1 MPTKRS
7 QRATAAVVAGAAATM
22 LAPSFVGPSASS
34 KLSAVTSA
42 PAPVAASAPA
52 SGVGAGASI
61 LGAGAA
67 ALAATAAVRPT
78 KRCAKKDKA
87 VRLAT
92 ATEVDVD
99 TECINA
105 IRFLAV
111 DAVNK
116 ANSGHPG
123 APMGQAPIGYL
134 LFAEEMQY
142 NPEDPKWV
150 NRDRF
155 VLSSGHGC
163 MLQYSL
169 LHLAGYDS
177 VSIDDIK
184 QFRQWGS
191 KTPGHPE
198 NFETDGI
205 EVTTGP
211 LGMGISNAVGL
222 AAAEA
227 HLAAVYNK
235 PGMELIDHYT
245 YTIAGDGCM
254 QEGISHEACAYAG
267 HLGLGKLIA
276 FYDDNGIT
284 IDGHTDLSFTED
296 VGKRFE
302 AYGWQVLEVP
312 EGNTDVDAIRKAIKE
327 AKACTDKPTLIKVK
341 TTIGFGSPNKA
352 DSHDAHGAPL
362 GADEA
367 EATRKQLGWNYGE
380 FEVPDQVYDTFRKHA
395 KAGSE
400 KQAAWNKMWKE
411 YQEKEPELAAQ
422 FKRAVM
428 DRKLPDNWTDALPKV
443 TPEDKG
449 KATRLHSQ
457 DCLNAIANVLPE
469 FMGGSADLAPSN
481 MTLMKCTGDFLKDSY
496 SERNMRFGIREF
508 GMGAVSNALSLDKTG
523 IIPYCATFTIFTD
536 YMRGAIRIAALSQAG
551 TIFVTTH
558 DSIAVG
564 EDGPTHQPIETIPS
578 LRLIPDLT
586 VMRPA
591 DGNETAGAYKYA
603 VERSKNESR
612 PTMMA
617 FSRQAVDN
625 LPNSSIENTLK
636 GAYEVIECEKPELI
650 LIGTGSEVGLCVDAA
665 KKLDK
670 KVRVVS
676 MPSCEVYREQP
687 DSYKSKLLPADVPKM
702 SVEAACTAGW
712 GEFADAF
719 VGIDV
724 FGASAPGG
732 TCLDKFGFNVD
743 NVVSC
748 AERLLEHLACTKK
761 LSAVTS
767 APAPVAASAPAS
779 GVGAGASILGAGAAA
794 LAATAAVR
802 PNKRCAKKDNVVRL
816 ATATEVDVDT
826 ECINAIRFL
835 AVDAVNK
842 ANSGHPGAPMGQAP
856 IGYLLFAEEMQY
868 NPEDPK
874 WVNRDRFVLSSGHG
888 CMLQY
893 SLLHLAGYDSVSID
907 DIKQFR
913 QTTGPLGMG
922 ISNAVG
928 LAAAEAHLAAVYNK
942 PGMELIDHYTYT
954 IAGDGCMQEGI
965 SHEACAYA
973 GHLGLGKLIAFYDD
987 NGITID
993 GHTDLSFT
1001 EDVGKRF
1008 EAYGWQVLEVSE
1020 GNTDVD
1026 AIRKAIKEA
1035 KACTDK
1041 PTLIKVKTTIGF
1053 GSPNKADSHDAH
1065 GAPLGADE
1073 AEATRKQLGW
1083 NYGEFEVPEQ
1093 VYDTF
1098 RKHAK
1103 AGSEKQAAWNKM
1115 WKEYQEKEPELA
1127 AQFKRAVMDRKLPD
1141 NWTDALPKVTPEDK
1155 GKATRLHSQDCLNA
1169 IANVLPEFMGGSA
1182 DLAPSNM
1189 TLMKCTGDFLKD
1201 SYSERNMR
1209 FGIREFGMG
1218 AVSNA
1223 LSLDKTGIIPYCAT
1237 FTIFTDYMRGAIRIA
1252 ALSQAGSIFVTTH
1265 DSIAVGEDGP
1275 THQPIETLPSLRLI
1289 PDLTVMRPADGNETA
1304 GAYKYA
1310 VERSK
1315 NESRPTMM
1323 AFSRQAV
1330 DNLPN
1335 SSIENT
1341 MKGAYEVIECEKP
1354 ELILIGTGSEVG
1366 LCVDAAKKLDGQV
1379 RVVSMPSC
1387 EVFRAQPDS
1396 YKSKL
1401 LPADVPKMSVE
1412 AACTSGWGEF
1422 ADAFVGIDVFGASA
1436 PGGTCLDKFGFNV
1449 DNVTSCAERCLKG
1462 ERGVLSN
1469 GSQGKH

>member
-1 MPTKRS
+1 MPTTRA
-7 QRATAAVVAGAAATM
+7 QRATAAVAAGAAATV
-22 LAPSFVGPSASS
+22 LAPAFVGPAAQT

-42 PAPVAASAPA
+42 PAPVATSAPA

-67 ALAATAAVRPT
+67 ALAATAAVRPN
-78 KRCAKKDKA
+78 KRCAKKDKV

-302 AYGWQVLEVP
+302 GYGWQVLEVP

-352 DSHDAHGAPL
+352 DSHDAHGTPL

-422 FKRAVM
+422 FQRAVM